1 MWMMTALYL
10 LLVLVLVLANGFFVA
25 SEFALVGVRRSR
37 VETLAAAGNRNA
49 RRLLGLLD
57 HLNAYISATQL
68 GITMASLALGWIGEP
83 VVAHLLEEPLKGRV
97 SETALHTISFAVAFI
112 FITFLH
118 IVLGEL
124 APKTLALERAEKT
137 ALAIALP
144 IELFYKLFRLPIRV
158 LDWAGT
164 RTVRLFGL
172 HASGEHGSIY
182 TEEELRGL
190 IDVSRKSG
198 QLKEEEQRLI
208 EGVFEFSDAEVR
220 EAMVPR
226 TEVVAVSASAP
237 LEEAREL
244 FRTTG
249 YSRLPVYRER
259 LDDVVGVLFRKD
271 VDMGQARGGSVE
283 ALARHPTFIPASA
296 SLGEALR
303 QMQSGRVHLVFVID
317 EHGGL
322 EGILTLE
329 DLLEEIVGEIDDEYD
344 EEVREQIEAQSDGS
358 FVLDG
363 TLAVRDANR
372 RFGLDLPEEAG
383 YTTVA
388 GFLLAEAGRMLDE
401 GDEVERAG
409 ARFRV
414 ERVERHRIRIVR
426 FTPAPGEGDG
436 REGESSTAT
445 LSALVLASS
454 VATNAGLEAG
464 AWAEAAPLLI

>member
-1 MWMMTALYL
+1 MVTALYL
-10 LLVLVLVLANGFFVA
+10 LLVLFLVLANGFFVA

-37 VETLAAAGNRNA
+37 VETLAASGNRSA

-97 SETALHTISFAVAFI
+97 SEAALHTISFAVAFTI
-112 FITFLH
+112 ITFLH

-124 APKTLALERAEKT
+124 APKTLALERAERT

-144 IELFYKLFRLPIRV
+144 MELFYKLFRWPIRL

-172 HASGEHGSIY
+172 HPTGAHASIY

-190 IDVSRKSG
+190 IDASRRSG

-226 TEVVAVSASAP
+226 TEVVALPASAS

-244 FRTTG
+244 FRSTG

-259 LDDVVGVLFRKD
+259 LDEVVGVLFRKD
-271 VDMGQARGGSVE
+271 VDMGQARGGTLES
-283 ALARHPTFIPASA
+283 LARRPTFIPASA

-303 QMQSGRVHLVFVID
+303 QMQSARVHLVFVID
-317 EHGGL
+317 EHGGV
-322 EGILTLE
+322 EGILSLE

-344 EEVREQIEAQSDGS
+344 EEVRQQITELSDGS

-388 GFLLAEAGRMLDE
+388 GFLLAEAGRLLVV
-401 GDEVERAG
+401 GDEVEREG

-414 ERVERHRIRIVR
+414 ERVERRRIRSVR
-426 FTPAPGEGDG
+426 FTPAAIATDG
-436 REGESSTAT
+436 TDTAASAAT
-445 LSALVLASS
+445 LSAVGLAAL
-454 VATNAGLEAG
+454 ATRASLEG
-464 AWAEAAPLLI
+464 GTLAEFIPLLLR